1 MCVYSWRNSWVLP
14 PTLLCHL
21 SVRFSLLLSCT
32 ITSMICC
39 TLWYKVRDNTVH
51 KMSLSTMFSLLM
63 AVVWSQVGGDKQLLG
78 TGLCIFRV
86 PRLLPEWCHQCCR
99 MANCDEMQRPLHVRP
114 FLGEVLCVLLCLYI
128 SQSLN
133 PLKFCCISHT
143 HKCEWLLP
151 QLPISVLL
159 KQSNLCCSLI
169 SLWKKRWAL
178 ATVSADSIS
187 WPDLGTTQTSLLV

>member
-1 MCVYSWRNSWVLP
+1 MCNGCPEEKYLNIFIFLLNSFTKWCKWMCVYSWRNSWVLP

-39 TLWYKVRDNTVH
+39 ALWYKVRDNTVH

-86 PRLLPEWCHQCCR
+86 PECFQSGVTNAAGWQTAMKCSDLCMSGHFWVKSSVCCFVFTSLSLLIHWSF
-99 MANCDEMQRPLHVRP
+99 AV
-114 FLGEVLCVLLCLYI
+114 
-128 SQSLN
+128 
-133 PLKFCCISHT
+133 SHT
-143 HKCEWLLP
+143 HT
-151 QLPISVLL
+151 SVNGFYHSYLF
-159 KQSNLCCSLI
+159 QFFWNS
-169 SLWKKRWAL
+169 
-178 ATVSADSIS
+178 
-187 WPDLGTTQTSLLV
+187 QTFAAAW

>member
-1 MCVYSWRNSWVLP
+1 MCNGCPEEKYLNIFIFLLNSFTKWCKWMCVYSWRNSWVLP

-39 TLWYKVRDNTVH
+39 ALWYKVRDNTVH

-143 HKCEWLLP
+143 HT
-151 QLPISVLL
+151 SVNGFYHSYLF
-159 KQSNLCCSLI
+159 QFFWNS
-169 SLWKKRWAL
+169 
-178 ATVSADSIS
+178 
-187 WPDLGTTQTSLLV
+187 QTFAAAW